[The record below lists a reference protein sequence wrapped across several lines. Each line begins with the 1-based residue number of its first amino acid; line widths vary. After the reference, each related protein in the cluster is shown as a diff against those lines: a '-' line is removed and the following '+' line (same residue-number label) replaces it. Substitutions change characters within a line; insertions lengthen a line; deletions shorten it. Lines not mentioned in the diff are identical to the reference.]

1 MNDREAVK
9 AAILNIPNNNIL
21 IELPTGHGKTAIAL
35 EILKTKLQKGNIL
48 VVVPRL
54 VLKKNFM
61 LEVKKWWKDCP
72 LTFTLTTYRSLHKY
86 TGNWT
91 VISSGDTVVVPG
103 TIEIAATDSAY
114 TANFTFTSEQFSIN
128 VGGKDQTTK
137 LNATSVAN
145 IAFAG
150 ASGKSFDYSNS
161 SNTNPMGTS
170 FAGKIFEGNITS
182 LFTLQQKVGRKKYE
196 FSYRFVGQRQ

>member
-1 MNDREAVK
+1 MKKILYSIFLLLAISGTFVSCGDDDPADAPAPAGNPAEA
-9 AAILNIPNNNIL
+9 AA
-21 IELPTGHGKTAIAL
+21 A
-35 EILKTKLQKGNIL
+35 
-48 VVVPRL
+48 
-54 VLKKNFM
+54 
-61 LEVKKWWKDCP
+61 
-72 LTFTLTTYRSLHKY
+72 KY